1 MFATCCPTCTAK
13 VVSGRSWHHYSSI
26 SLSHIISR
34 PLQISTEK
42 EPKTKKDVRIN
53 MSFVIYEK
61 HTKVH
66 TWTCTQRRM
75 PLKSYMTFSTEVIL
89 IFFEVDKLTALL

>member
-1 MFATCCPTCTAK
+1 
-13 VVSGRSWHHYSSI
+13 
-26 SLSHIISR
+26 
-34 PLQISTEK
+34 
-42 EPKTKKDVRIN
+42 

-61 HTKVH
+61 HTRVH